1 MVKIGLVSGLYSVCI
16 RPIAGNG
23 LAFGVLGVYLT
34 CGYNLL
40 TNKGLLNDKP
50 RLLIKVKFF
59 VLLISILLPSTSFAE
74 ALIRHKE
81 YEFASIQFLIEQEI
95 GRIVL
100 PQIYRNIGIEI
111 GITPFPG
118 ERAQLEANQGNKDG
132 EIMRIWSYGDEND
145 QSVRVPTPYYYLE
158 TVAFSLTKNKLSVES
173 REDLKKYK
181 LAIIRGVKHTNNI
194 TRGLTNVYVMNSTE
208 SMFKMLLNEKV
219 DIVLTNSLDGEVV
232 LKRLGLEHKVTGAK
246 PLATLPLYHYINQKN
261 RNLVPLI
268 NAEILRIRNN
278 GVLDNMISQAEQI
291 VIAKN

>member
-1 MVKIGLVSGLYSVCI
+1 M
-16 RPIAGNG
+16 
-23 LAFGVLGVYLT
+23 
-34 CGYNLL
+34 
-40 TNKGLLNDKP
+40 
-50 RLLIKVKFF
+50 KFF
-59 VLLISILLPSTSFAE
+59 VLLISILLSSASSAE
-74 ALIRHKE
+74 ELIRHKV

-100 PQIYRNIGIEI
+100 PQIYKNIGIEI
-111 GITPFPG
+111 DIIPFPG

-158 TVAFSLTKNKLSVES
+158 TVAFSLTKNKISVES
-173 REDLKKYK
+173 SEDLKKYK
-181 LAIIRGVKHTNNI
+181 LAKIRGVKHTNNI
-194 TRGLTNVYVMNSTE
+194 TKGLTNVYVMNSTE
-208 SMFKMLLNEKV
+208 NMFKMLLSGKV

-278 GVLDNMISQAEQI
+278 GVLDNMISQAEQL

>member
-1 MVKIGLVSGLYSVCI
+1 M
-16 RPIAGNG
+16 
-23 LAFGVLGVYLT
+23 
-34 CGYNLL
+34 
-40 TNKGLLNDKP
+40 
-50 RLLIKVKFF
+50 KFF
-59 VLLISILLPSTSFAE
+59 VLLISILLSSASSAE
-74 ALIRHKE
+74 ALIRHKV

-100 PQIYRNIGIEI
+100 PQIYKNIGIEI
-111 GITPFPG
+111 DIIPFPG

-158 TVAFSLTKNKLSVES
+158 TVAFSLTKNKISVES
-173 REDLKKYK
+173 SEDLKKYK
-181 LAIIRGVKHTNNI
+181 LAKIRGVKHTNNI
-194 TRGLTNVYVMNSTE
+194 TKGLTNVYVMNSTE
-208 SMFKMLLNEKV
+208 NMFKMLLSGKV

-278 GVLDNMISQAEQI
+278 GVLDNMISQAEQL